1 MVEKIINFIK
11 SNHPDYDEIVSFFGI
26 EKEEI
31 VAFGDNLNDIEML
44 SSVGYPFAMVTG
56 KEAILEMCPYR
67 TDKVEKTVRQ
77 ILDGKFPE

>member
-31 VAFGDNLNDIEML
+31 NAFLLHLEKEGLIDNDTN
-44 SSVGYPFAMVTG
+44 
-56 KEAILEMCPYR
+56 
-67 TDKVEKTVRQ
+67 KTIMEWKIRNGG
-77 ILDGKFPE
+77 LGCS